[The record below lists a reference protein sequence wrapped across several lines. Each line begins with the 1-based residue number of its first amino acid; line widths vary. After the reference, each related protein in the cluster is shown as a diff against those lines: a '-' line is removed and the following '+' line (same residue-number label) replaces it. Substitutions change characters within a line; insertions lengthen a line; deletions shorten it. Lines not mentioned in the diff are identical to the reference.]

1 MIENDASRIPVVIG
15 VGQAIEREKSV
26 DAVEMAVRAA
36 RAAFEDAPGLADQIQ
51 RLSMVAVSFSPS
63 SAAPA
68 TEAAQRLGLRD
79 LHAEVTTPGGNAPQ
93 WLVTRAAAE
102 IAAGQLETT
111 LILGGEAT
119 RSVRARDPEAS
130 HLAATAEGP
139 DGQAADPVVG
149 VALQPAPAEMQ
160 AKLYEPAEV
169 YPMLESARA
178 HAAGR
183 SNAEQ
188 RAFLAPLM
196 ARFSEVAA
204 SNPFAWFHQ
213 KYRPEEI
220 ANPTA
225 DNRLTAEPYTKR
237 MNAFPFVDLGSAVL
251 VTTLERARAAG
262 LEDRCVFVW
271 SGATNS
277 EPAPAARPRPGDSP
291 AAGAAAQAA
300 FSAAGIGIDDVGH
313 IDIYSCFPVA
323 VEAAAEGLG
332 IALDDPRGLTVT
344 GGLPFFGGP
353 GNNYSGHAIATLI
366 ERLRESDALGLV
378 SANGGYLSKH
388 SIGIYGTRPPAE
400 GFKAAKTSKEQAEI
414 DAAALPVSLDGQG
427 SATVDA
433 STVVYG
439 RDGEVKRAPIFAR
452 LSGGERVVVDADPNL
467 LSDLAGVSLVGQ
479 RVSIGG
485 ADRRYRT

>member
-1 MIENDASRIPVVIG
+1 MIENDYSRIPVVIG
-15 VGQAIEREKSV
+15 VGQAIEREVEV

-36 RAAFEDAPGLADQIQ
+36 RVAFDDAPGLADQIQ

-130 HLAATAEGP
+130 HLAAPVEGR
-139 DGQAADPVVG
+139 DEEAADPVVG
-149 VALQPAPAEMQ
+149 VALQPAAAERQ
-160 AKLYEPAEV
+160 AKLREPAEV

-188 RAFLAPLM
+188 RAFLAPLL

-204 SNPFAWFHQ
+204 ANPFAWFRQ
-213 KYRPEEI
+213 KRSPEEI
-220 ANPTA
+220 ANPTT

-237 MNAFPFVDLGSAVL
+237 MNSFPFVDLGSALL

-262 LEDRCVFVW
+262 LEEQCVFPW

-291 AAGAAAQAA
+291 AARAAAQAA
-300 FSAAGIGIDDVGH
+300 FSAAGIGIDEMGQ

-323 VEAAAEGLG
+323 VEAAADGLG

-353 GNNYSGHAIATLI
+353 GNNYSGHAIATMV
-366 ERLRESDALGLV
+366 ERLRESDAPGVV

-388 SIGIYGTRPPAE
+388 SVGVYATQPPAN
-400 GFKAAKTSKEQAEI
+400 GFKAAKTSKEQTEI
-414 DAAALPVSLDGQG
+414 EAAALPVSLDGRG

-433 STVVYG
+433 STIVYG

-452 LSGGERVVVDADPNL
+452 MTNGERVVVDAEPSL
-467 LSDLAGVSLVGQ
+467 LSDLAGASLVGQ
-479 RVSIGG
+479 RVSIEGP
-485 ADRRYRT
+485 DRRYRT

>member
-1 MIENDASRIPVVIG
+1 MSEKDYSRIPVIIG
-15 VGQAIEREKSV
+15 VGQAIERETSV

-36 RAAFEDAPGLADQIQ
+36 RAAFDDAPGFAEQIQ

-68 TEAAQRLGLRD
+68 TEAAQRLGLRN
-79 LHAEVTTPGGNAPQ
+79 LHAEVTTPGGNTPQ

-119 RSVRARDPEAS
+119 RSVRAGDPGAGHFAAPIEQRDGE
-130 HLAATAEGP
+130 
-139 DGQAADPVVG
+139 AADPVVG
-149 VALQPAPAEMQ
+149 VDLRPAPAEGQ
-160 AKLYEPAEV
+160 AKLYEPAEI

-188 RAFLAPLM
+188 RAFLAPLL
-196 ARFSEVAA
+196 ASFSEIAA
-204 SNPFAWFHQ
+204 NNPFAWFRQ
-213 KYRPEEI
+213 KRSPEEI
-220 ANPTA
+220 ANPAT

-262 LEDRCVFVW
+262 LEDHCVFPW

-277 EPAPAARPRPGDSP
+277 EPAPAARPHPGDSP
-291 AAGAAAQAA
+291 AARAAAQAA
-300 FSAAGIGIDDVGH
+300 FSAAGIGIDDIGH
-313 IDIYSCFPVA
+313 LDIYSCFPVA

-353 GNNYSGHAIATLI
+353 GNNYSGHAIATLV
-366 ERLRESDALGLV
+366 EGLRESDAPGLV

-388 SIGIYGTRPPAE
+388 SIGVYGTRPPAD
-400 GFKAAKTSKEQAEI
+400 GFKAAKTSKQQAQI
-414 DAAALPVSLDGQG
+414 DAAALPVSLDGRG

-439 RDGEVKRAPIFAR
+439 RKGEVNRAPIFAR
-452 LSGGERVVVDADPNL
+452 LTNGERVVVDADPNL

-479 RVSIGG
+479 RVSIEG